1 MSAEAIVAPAPNRLR
16 AIAGRPLSLSFGASA
31 GMQALNVMTGVLLAR
46 TLGPHGRGELAAVLL
61 WPSLLAA
68 FGSLGLFDAI
78 TFQAARRMSPNSA
91 LLGTGLAL
99 ACVESLVCVAVG
111 VAVMPHVLSHY
122 DAAVVRT
129 AYVFLAFIPLNLI
142 TLTLMSLLNGMQKYG
157 QFHALRL
164 IVLGASATAIVV
176 LRAADELSV
185 ANVAAAYLVAN
196 ALTGLVA
203 IVLVARAVDARPT
216 VDLRLGRKMLVFG
229 LQSHSGSMSWM
240 MNERMDQLVI
250 SIFLAPARLGLYVT
264 AVTLTS
270 LTSLAGTA
278 VATAAFP
285 VVAKL
290 HDLRARRETVRHY
303 VRVALLV
310 SVAASLPLF
319 VLAPWVIDLFFKDVY
334 SDAANVARVLL
345 IAAVVLSL
353 NRVLGASLKA
363 IGRPLDTGIA
373 EAAALVVTMGGL
385 ALLLPLMGIM
395 GAAIVSLAAYSVS
408 TAWLLQRT
416 ARALEISAVRLV
428 FGDGRDD
435 ARRARRAKPSL
446 SVEPMPQ
453 GSEP

>member
-1 MSAEAIVAPAPNRLR
+1 MSAAATEAPPTGRLR
-16 AIAGRPLSLSFGASA
+16 RIAGRPLSLSFGASA
-31 GMQALNVMTGVLLAR
+31 GMQVLNVMTGVLLAR

-78 TFQAARRMSPNSA
+78 TYQAARGTSPNGA

-99 ACVESLVCVAVG
+99 ACAESLVCVAIG
-111 VAVMPHVLSHY
+111 IAIMPHVLSHY
-122 DAAVVRT
+122 DASIVRV
-129 AYVFLAFIPLNLI
+129 AYVFLAYIPLNLI

-164 IVLGASATAIVV
+164 IVLGASATAIVA
-176 LRAADELSV
+176 LRAADQLSV
-185 ANVAAAYLVAN
+185 ANVAVAYVIANVGTALVA
-196 ALTGLVA
+196 VA
-203 IVLVARAVDARPT
+203 LVARVVRARPT
-216 VDLRLGRKMLVFG
+216 VDLLLGRRLLVFG

-285 VVAKL
+285 MVAKL
-290 HDLRARRETVRHY
+290 HDLRERRDAIRRY
-303 VRVALLV
+303 VRIVLAV
-310 SVAASLPLF
+310 SVAVSLPLI
-319 VLAPWVIDLFFKDVY
+319 VLAPWIIDIFFKDVY
-334 SDAANVARVLL
+334 ADASNVARVLL
-345 IAAVVLSL
+345 VAAIVLSL

-373 EAAALVVTMGGL
+373 EAGALVVTVGGL
-385 ALLLPLMGIM
+385 AVLLPTMGIM
-395 GAAIVSLAAYSVS
+395 GAAVVSLAAYSVS

-416 ARALEISAVRLV
+416 ARALEISPARLL
-428 FGDGRDD
+428 FGDRSDGVHRAPG
-435 ARRARRAKPSL
+435 ARPSRG
-446 SVEPMPQ
+446 VETMPQ